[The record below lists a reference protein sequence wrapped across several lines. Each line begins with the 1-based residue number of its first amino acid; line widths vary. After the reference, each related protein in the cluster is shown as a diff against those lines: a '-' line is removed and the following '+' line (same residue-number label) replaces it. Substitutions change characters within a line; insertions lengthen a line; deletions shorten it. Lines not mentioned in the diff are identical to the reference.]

1 MPRRWVINASP
12 IIVLSRIGH
21 ESLLFRLAS
30 EIVIPQGVADEIL
43 AGPRDDRAYQLVS
56 VGRFTI
62 VQPPEI
68 LRALS
73 AWDLGAG
80 ETEVL
85 AAALARPGWSAVI
98 DDRAARKCAVS
109 FGIPSL
115 GTLGIVILA
124 KQHQLI
130 PSASDVLRELLVNGF
145 RLNES
150 LISDAIRRTVGE
162 EWRSNEEGEER

>member
-1 MPRRWVINASP
+1 MPRRWVVNASP
-12 IIVLSRIGH
+12 IIVLARLGH
-21 ESLLFRLAS
+21 EDFLFQLAS
-30 EIVIPQGVADEIL
+30 EVAIPQGVADEIL
-43 AGPRDDRAYQLVS
+43 AGPRDDRAYQLVRA
-56 VGRFTI
+56 GRFTVI
-62 VQPPEI
+62 QSPTIQPV
-68 LRALS
+68 LS

-150 LISDAIRRTVGE
+150 LISDALRRTVGE